1 VVSLCAGLLPAAT
14 CLAVEDAGLAAA
26 LQATLSQHPAVRGKE
41 AEVQAKG
48 FAGDS
53 ARAQRLPSIS
63 GQAGQQQN
71 DSQPTSFVRARQP
84 LWAFGRIDSNIAYAD
99 ADKVLE
105 EADLLRVKRQLL
117 EQAAVAYAKVQG
129 AQERLLIARE
139 NVQSLDALHQRVQRR
154 ADGML
159 AAEVDVNLSQA
170 RLIQARAYQSR
181 FASEVVV
188 ANEELLSLT
197 QTPVTVDASVPQV
210 ANQLPEDAEL
220 LAKAQEQNAD
230 ALIKTQ
236 QIALAE
242 AGVEREKT
250 SNMPTL
256 YLQNEYYISQPEF
269 FNGDRNQ
276 IGLVLEANVEGLGFA
291 ALGRSRAA
299 ESRLQA
305 ANDDLQST
313 RNDISR
319 TVKSLISN
327 RQLQAQLIEDQ
338 GLSVKALAGILASY
352 KRQYEA
358 GQKAWLDVL
367 NMQREYSDQLQQQA
381 QAQNEWLTYSL
392 KLAAMTGTLDPLA
405 SGMKDE

>member
-1 VVSLCAGLLPAAT
+1 VPV
-14 CLAVEDAGLAAA
+14 CLAAEDSGLAAA

-63 GQAGQQQN
+63 GQVGQQQN

-117 EQAAVAYAKVQG
+117 EQTALAYAKVQG
-129 AQERLLIARE
+129 AQQRLLIARD
-139 NVQSLDALHQRVQRR
+139 NVQSLDNLHQRVQRR

-159 AAEVDVNLSQA
+159 AAEVDVRLSQA

-181 FASEVVV
+181 FASEVEV
-188 ANEELLSLT
+188 AKDELLSLT
-197 QTPVTVDASVPQV
+197 QTPVAVDTSVPQ
-210 ANQLPEDAEL
+210 AAQQLPVEATL
-220 LAKAQEQNAD
+220 VAKAQEQSAE

-242 AGVEREKT
+242 AAVAREKT
-250 SNMPTL
+250 ASMPTL

-269 FNGDRNQ
+269 FNGSRNQ
-276 IGLVLEANVEGLGFA
+276 VGLVLEGNIEGLGFA
-291 ALGRSRAA
+291 TLGRSRSA

-319 TVKSLISN
+319 TVNSLISN
-327 RQLQAQLIEDQ
+327 RQLQAQLIDDQ
-338 GLSVKALAGILASY
+338 ALSVKALADILASY
-352 KRQYEA
+352 QRQYEA
-358 GQKAWLDVL
+358 GQKAWMDVL
-367 NMQREYSDQLQQQA
+367 NIQREYSDQLQQQA
-381 QAQNEWLTYSL
+381 QAHNEWLSYSL
-392 KLAAMTGTLDPLA
+392 KLAAMTGNLDPVA
-405 SGMKDE
+405 SALKDDR